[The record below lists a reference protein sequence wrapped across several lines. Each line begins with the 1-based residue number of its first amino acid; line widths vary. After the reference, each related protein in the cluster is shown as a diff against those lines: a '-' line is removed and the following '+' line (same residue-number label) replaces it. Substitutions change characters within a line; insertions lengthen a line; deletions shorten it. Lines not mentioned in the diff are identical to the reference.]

1 MGMDNYEWQKNKAIV
16 DRMYYSER
24 VVQTTTFFALA
35 FTAVN
40 MLYVRNG
47 YFAARSK
54 SYILPTWK
62 WWAITNVA
70 TVSVLQ
76 FPIFQ
81 KEREIQLRKRI
92 IMGKWLYTLWHLDDP
107 EQEQQQ

>member
-24 VVQTTTFFALA
+24 VVETTTFFAAA

-40 MLYVRNG
+40 MLYIRNN
-47 YFAARSK
+47 YFAARSR

-62 WWAITNVA
+62 WWAIINVA
-70 TVSVLQ
+70 TVAVLQ
-76 FPIFQ
+76 YPLTAD
-81 KEREIQLRKRI
+81 ERRRQLRKRLN
-92 IMGKWLYTLWHLDDP
+92 MGKWLYTLWHLDDP
-107 EQEQQQ
+107 EEEAK